1 MDEELL
7 EILCC
12 PLTRQPLRLA
22 DKDALNKASAK
33 VGRPVGEGL
42 LRQDGSML
50 YPISNG
56 IPLLT
61 PEDGIRLF

>member
-1 MDEELL
+1 VDEELL

-12 PLTRQPLRLA
+12 PLTRQPLGLA

-33 VGRPVGEGL
+33 VGSPIVEGL
-42 LRQDGSML
+42 LRQDGRML
-50 YPISNG
+50 YPLSNG

-61 PEDGIRLF
+61 PEDGIPL

>member
-22 DKDALNKASAK
+22 DTDALNKASAK
-33 VGRPVGEGL
+33 VGRPVVEGL

-50 YPISNG
+50 YPIRNG

-61 PEDGIRLF
+61 PEDGIRL